1 MVASL
6 STVEHIV
13 KIMLKYID
21 KKSALRM
28 ARDIHNHVK
37 GNQSVTQ
44 TFKRIVEELVENGD

>member
-1 MVASL
+1 MAASYQ
-6 STVEHIV
+6 TVEHIV
-13 KIMLKYID
+13 KIMLKYMD

-28 ARDIHNHVK
+28 AREIHNHVK